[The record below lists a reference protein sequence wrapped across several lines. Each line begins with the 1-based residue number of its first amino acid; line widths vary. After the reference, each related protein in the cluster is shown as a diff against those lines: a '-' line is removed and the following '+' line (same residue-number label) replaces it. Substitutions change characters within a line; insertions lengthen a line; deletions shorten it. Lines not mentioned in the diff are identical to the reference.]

1 MWWGEG
7 KGWGGIRQL
16 WCAVGLEKLICH
28 IDMTIT
34 VLCVFLLEADC
45 ASEETTETSKDQ
57 EGGQTDEEE
66 PMEQN

>member
-1 MWWGEG
+1 MWY
-7 KGWGGIRQL
+7 
-16 WCAVGLEKLICH
+16 AVGLEKLICH
-28 IDMTIT
+28 VDMTLT

-45 ASEETTETSKDQ
+45 ASEETTETSKNQ